1 MKTISLVLIVY
12 ASVLASCGSNQS
24 DNPELKWQAA
34 KDSTGITINITDAL
48 QNWRKDSVGCRD
60 IIRTAMNDGLFKV
73 VKLANL
79 SFEEVVQLLGKPNR
93 TRQELGWVIDK
104 EENVIVH
111 TYYTG
116 SDCYEKDG
124 QSVVEPVSWLD
135 VSILPRTNRVV
146 DVAGA
151 VR

>member
-1 MKTISLVLIVY
+1 MIIIFIIAIQL
-12 ASVLASCGSNQS
+12 LASCSAVS
-24 DNPELKWQAA
+24 DKTESKWQAA
-34 KDSTGITINITDAL
+34 KDSTGVTINITDAL

-60 IIRTAMNDGLFKV
+60 MRITAMNDGLFKV

-116 SDCYEKDG
+116 SDCYEKNG